1 MDGTLNQPYLLAAA
15 IYAGML
21 AGVVYSLFQLVR
33 KAFHGG
39 KLFLVAADI
48 LFLAV
53 VFILAAIMLYTA
65 CHMKIR
71 PYHYVGMGIGFGMYE
86 CAIFPIGRKIFKLFK
101 KNKEIGGQ
109 GVDKREK
116 KSSNKR

>member
-65 CHMKIR
+65 CHMKTARTIMWGWGSGLGCMNAR
-71 PYHYVGMGIGFGMYE
+71 F
-86 CAIFPIGRKIFKLFK
+86 FP
-101 KNKEIGGQ
+101 
-109 GVDKREK
+109 
-116 KSSNKR
+116 

>member
-21 AGVVYSLFQLVR
+21 AGVAYSVFQLFR
-33 KAFHGG
+33 KMLHGG
-39 KLFLVAADI
+39 KVFLIAADI
-48 LFLAV
+48 LFVAV
-53 VFILAAIMLYTA
+53 LFVLAAIMLYSA
-65 CHMKIR
+65 CHMKVR

-86 CAIFPIGRKIFKLFK
+86 CAIFPIGKKIWKLFK
-101 KNKEIGGQ
+101 KKRQIEAE
-109 GVDKREK
+109 GVDNKKK